1 MTPKKTFI
9 ILAALI
15 MSGCTANEPKPEI
28 QQPKAEA
35 KPAPP
40 FYAPPPTFEFYTFDP
55 RKPRP

>member
-1 MTPKKTFI
+1 MTPNKTFFI

-15 MSGCTANEPKPEI
+15 VSGCTTNKPKPEA

-40 FYAPPPTFEFYTFDP
+40 PKFEFYTFDP